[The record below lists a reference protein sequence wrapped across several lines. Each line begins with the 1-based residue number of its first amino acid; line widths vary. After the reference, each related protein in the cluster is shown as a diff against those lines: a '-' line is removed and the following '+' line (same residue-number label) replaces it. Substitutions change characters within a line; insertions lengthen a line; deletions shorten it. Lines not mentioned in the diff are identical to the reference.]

1 MILYIQEGDSQT
13 VVHDN
18 TQQLCLWEQ
27 LHILMSK
34 QECVQRTEII
44 INIIG
49 GVLQQIILLNI
60 GFNDTNHNNV
70 NR

>member
-13 VVHDN
+13 AVHGN

-34 QECVQRTEII
+34 QECVQRR
-44 INIIG
+44 NNNKHYWW
-49 GVLQQIILLNI
+49 GVTTNNPSEHR
-60 GFNDTNHNNV
+60 FNATNHNNV

>member
-13 VVHDN
+13 AVHDN

-34 QECVQRTEII
+34 QECVQRR
-44 INIIG
+44 NNKHYWW
-49 GVLQQIILLNI
+49 GVTTNNPSEHI
-60 GFNDTNHNNV
+60 GFNATNHNNV